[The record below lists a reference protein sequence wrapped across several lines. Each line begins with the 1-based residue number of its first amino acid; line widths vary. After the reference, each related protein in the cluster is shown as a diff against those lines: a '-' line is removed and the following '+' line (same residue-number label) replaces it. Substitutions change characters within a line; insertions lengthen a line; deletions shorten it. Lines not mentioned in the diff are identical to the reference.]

1 MAELTQ
7 HDFILTLRDKNDNNV
22 TKHIPKG
29 TPEAEIKKLIDAS
42 YNGKNTI
49 SEAIRDYERS
59 RIN

>member
-1 MAELTQ
+1 MDSLTQ
-7 HDFILTLRDKNDNNV
+7 HDFILTLRDENGNQI
-22 TKHIPKG
+22 TKHISKG

-42 YNGKNTI
+42 YNEKNTI